1 MRYII
6 NIDGACRG
14 NPGPASAGVILRD
27 SAGKIVDKVGAYIG
41 TATNNIAEYTSLIV
55 GLKLALKH
63 GANQI
68 LVRSDSQL
76 MVRQMTGVYKIKSDH
91 LRKLAMEAASLAR
104 QFDSIQYQS
113 VPRAQ
118 NADADKIA
126 NEALDDATNKAKSPF
141 SK

>member
-14 NPGPASAGVILRD
+14 NPGPASVGVILRD
-27 SAGKIVDKVGAYIG
+27 STGKIVDKVGAFIG

-55 GLKLALKH
+55 GLKFALKH

>member
-27 SAGKIVDKVGAYIG
+27 STGKIVDKVGAYIG